1 MEAIKF
7 EDLNLDAKILRAVTD
22 MGFEAAS
29 PIQGQS
35 IPLELEGLD
44 IIGQAQTGTGKT
56 AAFAIPV
63 CEQIVW
69 EENLPQALVLE
80 PSRELAVQVSQEI
93 FRIGRKKRLKVPA
106 VFGGFPIDKR
116 VLMKENPERSM
127 IFCGMI
133 HGEMEQK
140 ERLKNVDAFR
150 RVGFRY
156 LIAADVAARGI
167 DFEDVSLVVNYN
179 FPMGREA
186 YVHRIG
192 RTGRNGKNHNSE
204 RGGRAGTGRR
214 GYRFGGPG
222 NDRLAGG
229 NRACH

>member
-1 MEAIKF
+1 
-7 EDLNLDAKILRAVTD
+7 
-22 MGFEAAS
+22 
-29 PIQGQS
+29 
-35 IPLELEGLD
+35 
-44 IIGQAQTGTGKT
+44 
-56 AAFAIPV
+56 
-63 CEQIVW
+63 
-69 EENLPQALVLE
+69 
-80 PSRELAVQVSQEI
+80 
-93 FRIGRKKRLKVPA
+93 
-106 VFGGFPIDKR
+106 
-116 VLMKENPERSM
+116 M

-229 NRACH
+229 PRACQ

>member
-1 MEAIKF
+1 M
-7 EDLNLDAKILRAVTD
+7 
-22 MGFEAAS
+22 
-29 PIQGQS
+29 
-35 IPLELEGLD
+35 
-44 IIGQAQTGTGKT
+44 
-56 AAFAIPV
+56 
-63 CEQIVW
+63 
-69 EENLPQALVLE
+69 
-80 PSRELAVQVSQEI
+80 
-93 FRIGRKKRLKVPA
+93 
-106 VFGGFPIDKR
+106 DKR